1 MQVTFINT
9 RYRERQ
15 NHSSSTPYLTAS
27 MRATALSRGRR
38 FKKSLSL
45 VPSKQQTLL
54 DGSRIAMS
62 PQLPHLTNCDGLFA
76 WSHWNGKLWKNAEL
90 LYYHRSQLV
99 FKAKRTETALRL
111 TPIESRSQSGN
122 QFWIE
127 HYRAAHAANL
137 SINPFNL
144 LHVGSQA
151 IEYLL
156 RTSPPNIYRC
166 FSKSLHALNLN
177 SFELYELIKDLSW
190 IRSVAVLRRQN
201 PIYFKAAVER
211 YQRSAAGHKVATE
224 DRFHDKSNRALHK
237 LAFGQDWK
245 SSWPGER
252 KVRRVQ
258 KSNSWHKQLVSACDA
273 CPPRWTIEPMQ
284 IAMKLTLRQL
294 RDSYRNAYYI
304 LNVGRP
310 RKLPSA
316 AFLKLRMLIDNIRY
330 CSMELYELLD
340 EMAAL
345 RYHRLRLFPD
355 SFSLAEVQ
363 LGEQLWRRSWI

>member
-1 MQVTFINT
+1 
-9 RYRERQ
+9 
-15 NHSSSTPYLTAS
+15 
-27 MRATALSRGRR
+27 MRATKLSRGKR
-38 FKKSLSL
+38 FKKLLSR
-45 VPSKQQTLL
+45 VPSKQQTHS
-54 DGSRIAMS
+54 DGSRIAVR
-62 PQLPHLTNCDGLFA
+62 PPLPYFTNRHGLFT
-76 WSHWNGKLWKNAEL
+76 WSHWDGKLWKNAEL

-99 FKAKRTETALRL
+99 FKAKRTETSLRL
-111 TPIESRSQSGN
+111 TQIESRSQPAVVN
-122 QFWIE
+122 RFWIE

-151 IEYLL
+151 TEYLL
-156 RTSPPNIYRC
+156 RTSPPNIYKR

-177 SFELYELIKDLSW
+177 SFELFALIRDLDR

-211 YQRSAAGHKVATE
+211 YQRIAAGHKVATE
-224 DRFHDKSNRALHK
+224 DRFHDKSARALHK
-237 LAFGQDWK
+237 LAFGQGWK
-245 SSWPGER
+245 SSWPSVR
-252 KVRRVQ
+252 KVHQGQ
-258 KSNSWHKQLVSACDA
+258 KSSDWHKQLVSVCNA

-284 IAMKLTLRQL
+284 IVITLTLRQL
-294 RDSYRNAYYI
+294 SESYSDVYNI

-310 RKLPSA
+310 RKLPISA
-316 AFLKLRMLIDNIRY
+316 FHKLQMLIDNIRY

-345 RYHRLRLFPD
+345 RYHRLGLFPD

-363 LGEQLWRRSWI
+363 LGEQLWRRSGI